1 MSDPE
6 LSGAVNR
13 VLGVDLGARRIGLAA
28 SDPSGVL
35 ASPVGVIERSGDRA
49 VEHGAIVEAA
59 QTAGADRLVVGLP
72 RSLSGGMGPAA
83 KSVLA
88 EVEELRELASRVAI
102 TVETHD
108 ERFTTTIA
116 ERGLREAKVR
126 GRDRRRKIDAAAA
139 TVILQSWLEAQR

>member
-1 MSDPE
+1 MT
-6 LSGAVNR
+6 R

-49 VEHGAIVEAA
+49 VEHRAIVTAA
-59 QTAGADRLVVGLP
+59 KNSEADRVVVGLP
-72 RSLSGGMGPAA
+72 RSLSGRFGPAA

-88 EVEELRELASRVAI
+88 EVEELRELATSEAI
-102 TVETHD
+102 AVETHD

-116 ERGLREAKVR
+116 AWAPGGEG
-126 GRDRRRKIDAAAA
+126 
-139 TVILQSWLEAQR
+139 SWPRPPPED